1 MATSLYTYY
10 DRVVYLNLLIYLLYA
25 IVKYLIGLI
34 LLFIFQFKFQQT
46 ETPIQWIVFYIFGKL
61 LQTKRV
67 KEGETIHIPT
77 IALHSDTK
85 KMSRHGQITLL
96 FVVIVT
102 SVILAVGTAL
112 DLSLF
117 GVSHICTEDSRIN
130 CYPQLISGANGTG
143 LNISVDEPL
152 QSCTYWNS
160 EGVSERV
167 TFICFDKEFNFDFF
181 LASTGGLLALT
192 LYVLKTATGVLLSL
206 ARCCVKTCNS
216 IYRIDSKNKS
226 YTCTST
232 TCVFVVRII
241 FAVLASIVEVVLV
254 ILCLVLAV
262 EMVSVDSV
270 SDPPSITFLI
280 MHAAEI
286 LVIFGITATLLWLPW
301 EDYWY
306 AQAENCEKELK
317 KCAQEVESHTE
328 ELESHTEQLYRNVD
342 CIPTEVCT

>member
-10 DRVVYLNLLIYLLYA
+10 DRVVYLNLLIYLLYV

-34 LLFIFQFKFQQT
+34 LLGIFQFKFEQT

-61 LQTKRV
+61 LQRNKAD
-67 KEGETIHIPT
+67 KDKTIYIPT
-77 IALHSDTK
+77 ISLHSLSDTK

-96 FVVIVT
+96 FVVIV
-102 SVILAVGTAL
+102 SSLILAVGTAL

-117 GVSHICTEDSRIN
+117 GVSHICTEDSRIY

-143 LNISVDEPL
+143 LNISVEEPL

-216 IYRIDSKNKS
+216 TYKNGSEDKS
-226 YTCTST
+226 CTST

-262 EMVSVDSV
+262 EMVSVDSA
-270 SDPPSITFLI
+270 SDPPSITFLT

-306 AQAENCEKELK
+306 ARAENTEKELQTHK
-317 KCAQEVESHTE
+317 VSIVPLTE
-328 ELESHTEQLYRNVD
+328 TE
-342 CIPTEVCT
+342 I

>member
-34 LLFIFQFKFQQT
+34 LLFIFQFKFEQT

-67 KEGETIHIPT
+67 KAGKTIHIPT
-77 IALHSDTK
+77 ISLHSDTNK
-85 KMSRHGQITLL
+85 LSRHGQITLL
-96 FVVIVT
+96 FVVIV
-102 SVILAVGTAL
+102 SSLILAVGTAL

-143 LNISVDEPL
+143 LNISVEEPL

-216 IYRIDSKNKS
+216 TYKKGSEGKS
-226 YTCTST
+226 CTRT
-232 TCVFVVRII
+232 TCVFVVRIL

-254 ILCLVLAV
+254 IICLVLAV

-270 SDPPSITFLI
+270 SDPPSITFLT

-306 AQAENCEKELK
+306 ARAENTEKELQAHK
-317 KCAQEVESHTE
+317 VSIVQNEPHVHI
-328 ELESHTEQLYRNVD
+328 EL
-342 CIPTEVCT
+342 

>member
-1 MATSLYTYY
+1 M
-10 DRVVYLNLLIYLLYA
+10 YLNLLIYLLYV
-25 IVKYLIGLI
+25 IVKYPIGLI
-34 LLFIFQFKFQQT
+34 LLGIFQNINCQETK
-46 ETPIQWIVFYIFGKL
+46 TPIQWIVFYIFGKL
-61 LQTKRV
+61 LQRNKAD
-67 KEGETIHIPT
+67 KDKTIYIPT
-77 IALHSDTK
+77 ISLHSDTK
-85 KMSRHGQITLL
+85 KMSRHGQTTLL
-96 FVVIVT
+96 FIVIVS

-117 GVSHICTEDSRIN
+117 GVSQICTEDSRIY

-143 LNISVDEPL
+143 LNISVEEPL

-216 IYRIDSKNKS
+216 TYKKGSEGKR
-226 YTCTST
+226 CTST

-241 FAVLASIVEVVLV
+241 FAVLALIVEVVLV
-254 ILCLVLAV
+254 IICVVLAV

-270 SDPPSITFLI
+270 SDPPSITFLT

-301 EDYWY
+301 EEYRY
-306 AQAENCEKELK
+306 AQAEKYEDPESGEVELK
-317 KCAQEVESHTE
+317 NRA
-328 ELESHTEQLYRNVD
+328 
-342 CIPTEVCT
+342 